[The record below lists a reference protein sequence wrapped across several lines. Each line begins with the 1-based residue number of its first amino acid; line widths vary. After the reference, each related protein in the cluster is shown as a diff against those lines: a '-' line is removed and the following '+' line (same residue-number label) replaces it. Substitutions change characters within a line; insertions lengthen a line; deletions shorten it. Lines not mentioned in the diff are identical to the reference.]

1 MAHSP
6 ELDKTLSISQITGH
20 IQNSLEQRF
29 GSVWVKGEISNLTRH
44 SSGHWYF
51 SLKDSGAQLG
61 AVMFRGQN
69 NQVRFDPTHGM
80 EITAHGRISV
90 YPPQGRYQLIVDQM
104 LPAGEG
110 DLHLAFE
117 ALKKKLAAE
126 GLFRPELKKELPA
139 YPEKIGIVTSPT
151 GAAIQDM
158 INILSRRFPLAEL
171 VLLPTKVQGEGAAS
185 EIALAIETFNL
196 RHDCQV
202 LIVGR
207 GGGSLEDL
215 WAFNEEIVARSIAK
229 SDIPI
234 VSAVGHETDT
244 TISDLVADH
253 RAPTP
258 SAAAELVVP
267 DKLELMNR
275 LTNLSQSLQKGT
287 YFRVQKYEERLSA
300 IQQSYVLK
308 RPVLMIDQFIQQLDQ
323 LQDRSIRSS
332 RDRVNI
338 LGSKLDGYAQ
348 QLKVLNPLSI
358 LNRGYSV
365 LSNTEGKIIRSVE
378 QIEVKEQLVVRLFDG
393 EAETRVE
400 AIKPKK

>member
-1 MAHSP
+1 
-6 ELDKTLSISQITGH
+6 
-20 IQNSLEQRF
+20 
-29 GSVWVKGEISNLTRH
+29 
-44 SSGHWYF
+44 
-51 SLKDSGAQLG
+51 
-61 AVMFRGQN
+61 
-69 NQVRFDPTHGM
+69 
-80 EITAHGRISV
+80 
-90 YPPQGRYQLIVDQM
+90 
-104 LPAGEG
+104 
-110 DLHLAFE
+110 
-117 ALKKKLAAE
+117 
-126 GLFRPELKKELPA
+126 
-139 YPEKIGIVTSPT
+139 
-151 GAAIQDM
+151 
-158 INILSRRFPLAEL
+158 
-171 VLLPTKVQGEGAAS
+171 
-185 EIALAIETFNL
+185 
-196 RHDCQV
+196 
-202 LIVGR
+202 
-207 GGGSLEDL
+207 
-215 WAFNEEIVARSIAK
+215 
-229 SDIPI
+229 
-234 VSAVGHETDT
+234 
-244 TISDLVADH
+244 
-253 RAPTP
+253 
-258 SAAAELVVP
+258 
-267 DKLELMNR
+267 MNR